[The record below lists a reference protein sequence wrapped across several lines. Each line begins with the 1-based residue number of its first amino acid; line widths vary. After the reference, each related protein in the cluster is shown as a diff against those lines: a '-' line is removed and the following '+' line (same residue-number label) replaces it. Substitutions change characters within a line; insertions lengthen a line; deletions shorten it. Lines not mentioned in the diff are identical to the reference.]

1 MFVNF
6 QVKNFRCFQ
15 DFTIEGLQRVNLV
28 VGMNDTGKTA
38 LLEAI
43 YFLLGETNL
52 GLVLNVNSFRGI
64 DKVAGD
70 MNAVSEWLCKPL
82 FYDFDTKRQVEIGGG
97 WDDNCIRQLRMK
109 YVARA
114 ALELP
119 LDSKKAQELTG
130 SLDRLGSNALEIQYL
145 AGKETRVAKLLMDE
159 RGIRVDPAP
168 PAPGISGYY
177 LAARTT
183 ANHEEDAKNLGQL
196 QVEKTSYD
204 LLTPLK
210 IIEPRLTRL
219 QTILGAGG
227 TLIYGDIGLS
237 QMMPLGLL
245 GDGLVRLTS
254 ILVKVATAKGGVVL
268 VDDVDSGMHHTVLQ
282 KMWAAIGAAAR
293 QFDVQVIATTHSYEC
308 IRAAHEAFTACGT
321 YDLRLFRLERINAR
335 AAVAAYDQEMLGYA
349 TEMSHEVR

>member
-1 MFVNF
+1 MFRNF
-6 QVKNFRCFQ
+6 MIKNFRCFQ

-43 YFLLGETNL
+43 YFLLGESNL

-64 DKVAGD
+64 TKLLGD
-70 MNAVSEWLCKPL
+70 AHAISEWLSNPL
-82 FYDFDTKRQVEIGGG
+82 FYDFDTEKQIEIRGK
-97 WDDNCIRQLRMK
+97 WDDESVRELRLK
-109 YVARA
+109 YLPRA

-119 LDSKKAQELTG
+119 IDSQKARQLTG

-145 AGKETRVAKLLMDE
+145 AGKETRVGKLLMDE
-159 RGIRVDPAP
+159 RGIRVEPAP
-168 PAPGISGYY
+168 PTPAVSGYY
-177 LAARTT
+177 LAARAT

-196 QVEKTSYD
+196 EVEKTSYD

-210 IIEPRLTRL
+210 IVEPRLTRL

-237 QMMPLGLL
+237 RMLPLGLL

-254 ILVKVATAKGGVVL
+254 ILVKIATVRHGVVL
-268 VDDVDSGMHHTVLQ
+268 VDDVDSGLHYTVLQ
-282 KMWAAIGAAAR
+282 NVWAAIAAAAR

-308 IRAAHEAFTACGT
+308 IRAAHEAFTANGK
-321 YDLRLFRLERINAR
+321 YDLRLYRLERINDQVE
-335 AAVAAYDQEMLGYA
+335 VATYDQETLGYA
-349 TEMSHEVR
+349 TEMTHEVR